1 MLSVQEYVMDA
12 YWLAGRFLANW
23 QGFGYGLRIE
33 YHDIGSF
40 AWLHAAKI
48 LEPETICAL
57 FIAYSQYGLDGIATP
72 GIDNSP
78 VDLAEAIE
86 FHEAVKR

>member
-1 MLSVQEYVMDA
+1 M
-12 YWLAGRFLANW
+12 
-23 QGFGYGLRIE
+23 LRIAIYDLE
-33 YHDIGSF
+33 AGLTQEKLMNAYQIVRVRIGC
-40 AWLHAAKI
+40 
-48 LEPETICAL
+48 TICAL